1 MRYGEIQRKNPEIK
15 DSQKRVTNDPKSEG
29 KAMKKITRWENKDFS
44 SWFISELMSKK
55 AKIEKA
61 LGNLME
67 RQKEYRDLQSSDD
80 FKEEG
85 DYAEREISLQKHYN
99 LLERKTRE
107 LKEID
112 ILIRKALNDK
122 QFGICEEC
130 GRQIPVER
138 WLIVPDAIRCV
149 PCQRDSEKFVSQG
162 SIAQK
167 SYKPSKRKKDL
178 YWEATADFDDDDLFT
193 IETDMDY
200 MTFVDLEDTDLDD
213 GAAGEK

>member
-1 MRYGEIQRKNPEIK
+1 
-15 DSQKRVTNDPKSEG
+15 VTNDPKTEG
-29 KAMKKITRWENKDFS
+29 KAMKKITRWQNKDFS
-44 SWFISELMSKK
+44 SWFLSELMSKK
-55 AKIEKA
+55 SEIEKA
-61 LGNLME
+61 LSNLME

-99 LLERKTRE
+99 LLERKNRE

-112 ILIRKALNDK
+112 ILIRKALNDQ

-130 GRQIPVER
+130 GKQIPVER
-138 WLIVPDAIRCV
+138 LLIVPDAIRCV
-149 PCQRDSEKFVSQG
+149 PCQRDSEKFCPKG
-162 SIAQK
+162 SIAQR
-167 SYKPSKRKKDL
+167 SYNPSKRKKDI
-178 YWEATADFDDDDLFT
+178 YWEATADFDDEDLCL

-213 GAAGEK
+213 GAAG